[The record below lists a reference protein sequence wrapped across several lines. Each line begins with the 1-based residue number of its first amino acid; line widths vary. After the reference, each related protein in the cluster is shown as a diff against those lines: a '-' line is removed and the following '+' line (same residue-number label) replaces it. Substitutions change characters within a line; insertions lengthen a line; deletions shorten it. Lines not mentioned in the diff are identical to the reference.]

1 MCLYAC
7 FFLLSTGTFSC
18 TLPNSN
24 YLYNIHNT
32 AGIIIQCCYVM
43 YGLMLRMFEEY
54 VTKNPITVIP
64 QDFLE
69 NPKRL
74 KVKARYLV

>member
-1 MCLYAC
+1 
-7 FFLLSTGTFSC
+7 
-18 TLPNSN
+18 
-24 YLYNIHNT
+24 
-32 AGIIIQCCYVM
+32 M